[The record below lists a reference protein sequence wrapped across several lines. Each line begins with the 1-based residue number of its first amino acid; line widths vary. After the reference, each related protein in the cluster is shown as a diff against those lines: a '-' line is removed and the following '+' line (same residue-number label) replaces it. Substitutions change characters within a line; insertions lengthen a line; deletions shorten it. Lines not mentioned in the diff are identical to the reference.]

1 MYKTNIE
8 NLCSMSIDKCKI
20 ICYSIGKLQSDNI
33 LYNMEVI
40 EMENNYKGYDQESG
54 LYTSRYY
61 AKKDATGEEVVVKV
75 DGGYKIM
82 DASYYYNIW
91 RKQK

>member
-1 MYKTNIE
+1 M
-8 NLCSMSIDKCKI
+8 LIDKCGA
-20 ICYSIGKLQSDNI
+20 ICYIIGKLQSDNI
-33 LYNMEVI
+33 LYYMEVVT
-40 EMENNYKGYDQESG
+40 MGNNNCKGYDQESE

-82 DASYYYNIW
+82 AASYYYNIW
-91 RKQK
+91 RKQR